1 MIPSRDGT
9 VPTVLTVEDD
19 AHLRKTI
26 CRVLATAGYRTI
38 EAENGKVGLEIIFRT
53 PPDLVITDVL
63 MPEIDG
69 IQMIRQVRAFFPKL
83 PIIALSG
90 SDTAWAA
97 AQTFGWTGASTSPP
111 LAQAREAGVDITI
124 GKPFEIDLL
133 LDAAQKLLSRSARA
147 AEVAARRRS
156 GASDGSIPAI
166 YHVKLTH
173 GSRWGIFREGVERA
187 IARSARRDDAVFLA
201 QQIATRDARARVLVY
216 DSDGLIETHKEFG
229 HRS

>member
-1 MIPSRDGT
+1 MIPPGDGT
-9 VPTVLTVEDD
+9 RSRVLTVEDD
-19 AHLRKTI
+19 ADLRRTI
-26 CRVLATAGYRTI
+26 CRVLATAGYRTV
-38 EAENGKVGLEIIFRT
+38 EAENGKVGLETIFRT

-69 IQMIRQVRAFFPKL
+69 IQMIKQVRAFFPNL

-97 AQTFGWTGASTSPP
+97 AQTFGWTGTSTSPP

-133 LDAAQKLLSRSARA
+133 LDAARKLLSRSGRA
-147 AEVAARRRS
+147 ADVASRR
-156 GASDGSIPAI
+156 GIEASLPTV

-173 GSRWGIFREGVERA
+173 GGRWGIFREGVDRA
-187 IARSARRDDAVFLA
+187 VARSERRDDAIFLA
-201 QQIATRDARARVLVY
+201 EQIATRDGRARVLVY
-216 DSDGLIETHKEFG
+216 DSEGLIEVHREFG
-229 HRS
+229 RRG